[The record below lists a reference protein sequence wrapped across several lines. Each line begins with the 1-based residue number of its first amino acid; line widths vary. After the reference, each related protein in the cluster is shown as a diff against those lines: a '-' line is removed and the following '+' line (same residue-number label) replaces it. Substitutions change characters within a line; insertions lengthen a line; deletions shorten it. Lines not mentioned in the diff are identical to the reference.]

1 MKYQSLICGNVLIP
15 DHPGV
20 EAKMK
25 KGQAR
30 MQVCL
35 RSGHMVRNS
44 SCMAM
49 DVLQQSVQNLL
60 FSCWVREGTKSY
72 CGWEVVNIHGTKTP
86 FDLRCAPAYNTF
98 SPSRSLSLSLSTSL
112 SLYSF
117 HPSLPPL
124 SSVWWGWRSQR
135 VTDTAMM
142 VISVTSCQ
150 AITGPGTQLSTL
162 SPLSVWSNLDVE
174 HHKEPQHG
182 SYVQKTYVTTEH
194 RLCICFNL
202 TSTMSTKM
210 LTKRQDYLYKKMVIH
225 LQHCIHYYR
234 CWATFS
240 PNTFQCIHCKPT
252 FHQMN
257 QPQLIP
263 WNCLIEELRSQRLH
277 YRESEGLSEWCLAC
291 HNWV

>member
-182 SYVQKTYVTTEH
+182 RYCMFRLRQRQRLRWHRISPAGCNFLSLIPRLPRDQEKTEH
-194 RLCICFNL
+194 PQAVPID
-202 TSTMSTKM
+202 SIMSTKM
-210 LTKRQDYLYKKMVIH
+210 LTEMHDYGLWNWD
-225 LQHCIHYYR
+225 LQKLWFMHRYGYSCAKHMPS
-234 CWATFS
+234 CPS
-240 PNTFQCIHCKPT
+240 S
-252 FHQMN
+252 
-257 QPQLIP
+257 L
-263 WNCLIEELRSQRLH
+263 
-277 YRESEGLSEWCLAC
+277 
-291 HNWV
+291 